1 MNFQDCITFA
11 QEHPFCFLATV
22 DGDQPRVRS
31 SLAVIAD
38 ETGFYFETFPGK
50 HMSNQMHANPK
61 VEICF
66 FNGSNDLMEAKHMR
80 VTGAVEFLDDPVI
93 LDRVY
98 EKIKGLE
105 PLAGGPFK
113 HMLEIYCLRKG
124 DIHFWTI
131 NDLGKEADIE
141 HLKF

>member
-11 QEHPFCFLATV
+11 REYPTCFLATM
-22 DGDQPRVRS
+22 DGDQPRVRTV
-31 SLAVIAD
+31 LALIAD
-38 ETGFYFETFPGK
+38 ETGFYFETFPNK
-50 HMSNQMHANPK
+50 PMCHQMHANPK

-66 FNGSNDLMEAKHMR
+66 FNGSTDFEKAKHMR
-80 VTGAVEFLDDPVI
+80 VTGEVEFLDDPEI
-93 LDRVY
+93 LDRIY
-98 EKIKGLE
+98 EKIKILE

-113 HMLEIYCLRKG
+113 HLLEIYCLRKG

-131 NDLGKEADIE
+131 DDLGKEVDIK